1 MRIQTAATFV
11 VILLVAFTAGA
22 QSSWSTHTRAGE
34 YAFARGDFERAEE
47 EFQSALEIAQGLP
60 PGNQQLET
68 SLENLARLYE
78 HDSDFDRA
86 QPLYQLLLA
95 AQETR
100 LGTMDPT
107 LLDTLYAVARVSQPM
122 GDLPT
127 VEDSL
132 QRFDEIADESR
143 AADPRQH
150 WQALE
155 MMARMKLVAE
165 EEEQALVWQR
175 KAVAVIA
182 DDERA
187 TDDERANAIESLANM
202 ELEAGEGFAAEQ
214 LYTELAELRVTE
226 DGAHGLPRTMAQGAV
241 AAFGAGQ
248 LETAEHL
255 AMRSLNAAPD
265 ADTEYPARTVI
276 ADISW
281 LQVNRGT
288 DDLSMLLAAADDSE
302 ELDRARARHRSLLEI
317 EDPKQR
323 QTLSRLVTIEAISGS
338 PSNAARWQEQL
349 LALVEGTD
357 GPTSTNAIST
367 RKDLVTLLAASGETD
382 QALQENQKI
391 LAAMESEHGPNDPCL
406 LPVLE
411 QRFELFTADGQK
423 KQAKMVRKRIKKLT
437 R

>member
-1 MRIQTAATFV
+1 MRIRTEATFV
-11 VILLVAFTAGA
+11 IILLVAVTAVA
-22 QSSWSTHTRAGE
+22 QSSWSAHTRAGE
-34 YAFARGDFERAEE
+34 YAFARGDLERAEE
-47 EFQSALEIAQGLP
+47 EFQAALEMAQSLP

-68 SLENLARLYE
+68 SLQNLARLYE

-107 LLDTLYAVARVSQPM
+107 LLDTLYAVARVSQPT

-132 QRFDEIADESR
+132 QRFDEIAEASR

-165 EEEQALVWQR
+165 DEAQALVWQR

-182 DDERA
+182 DDRRA
-187 TDDERANAIESLANM
+187 TDEERANAIESLANM
-202 ELEAGEGFAAEQ
+202 ELKAGEGFAAER
-214 LYTELAELRVTE
+214 LYVELAELRTIE
-226 DGAHGLPRTMAQGAV
+226 DGADGLPRTMARGAV

-265 ADTEYPARTVI
+265 ADIEYLARTVL

-288 DDLSMLLAAADDSE
+288 DDLLMLLAAAGDGE
-302 ELDRARARHRSLLEI
+302 ELDRARDRQRSLLEI
-317 EDPKQR
+317 EEPKQR
-323 QTLSRLVTIEAISGS
+323 QTLSRLVQIEALSGS
-338 PSNAARWQEQL
+338 AADAARWQEQL
-349 LALVEGTD
+349 LALVESTEGR
-357 GPTSTNAIST
+357 TSATTVST
-367 RKDLVTLLAASGETD
+367 RKDLVILLAASGKSD
-382 QALQENQKI
+382 QALQENQTI
-391 LAAMESEHGPNDPCL
+391 LGILETEYGPNDPRL

-411 QRFELFTADGQK
+411 QRLELFTADGQK
-423 KQAKMVRKRIKKLT
+423 KQAKKVRKRIKKLA